1 MTVMSAN
8 DPNLAKVE
16 LIAEAIGEL
25 ADDLVFVGGCAAGL
39 LITDPAAPPV
49 RVTYDVDLLVQ
60 VASRADY
67 HHTEKRLAAKGFTHD
82 LSPDAPICRW
92 VFNAL
97 EVDLMPTD
105 ASILGF
111 SNRWYTHAIET
122 ATLLP
127 LPSGRRIRLIAAP
140 AFIAT
145 KFEAFN
151 DRGKR
156 DMLGSH
162 DLEDILNI
170 VEGRLTLVTEIEA
183 EPATVRT
190 YIREAFAALQAQP
203 NFGDYLP
210 GLLAPDALLDA
221 RTAIVRR
228 RIDAISSI
236 G

>member
-1 MTVMSAN
+1 MRAN
-8 DPNLAKVE
+8 DPNIAKVE

-25 ADDLVFVGGCAAGL
+25 ADNLVFVGGCAAGL

-60 VASRADY
+60 VATLTEY
-67 HHTEKRLAAKGFTHD
+67 HATEKQLSARGFKRDLAA
-82 LSPDAPICRW
+82 DAPICRW

-105 ASILGF
+105 AKILGF
-111 SNRWYTHAIET
+111 TNRWYPYAIET
-122 ATLLP
+122 AT
-127 LPSGRRIRLIAAP
+127 RLILPRGKRIKLISAT

-156 DMLGSH
+156 DLLGSH
-162 DLEDILNI
+162 DLEDILNVI
-170 VEGRLTLVTEIEA
+170 EGRPALVSEIAA
-183 EPATVRT
+183 ESAALRQ
-190 YIREAFAALQAQP
+190 YLAEAFALLTTLP
-203 NFGDYLP
+203 NFDDYLP
-210 GLLAPDALLDA
+210 GLLAQDALLDE
-221 RTAIVRR
+221 RVAIVKS
-228 RIDAISSI
+228 RISAIARM